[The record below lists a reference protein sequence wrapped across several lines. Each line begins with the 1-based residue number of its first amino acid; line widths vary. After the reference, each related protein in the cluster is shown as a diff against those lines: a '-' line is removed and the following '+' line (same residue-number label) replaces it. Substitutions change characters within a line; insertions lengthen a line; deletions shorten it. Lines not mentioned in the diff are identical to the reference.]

1 MAVVAQDSEAVAQ
14 DGHQEEGVN
23 HMEGDNHM
31 EGVNLLGDHQ
41 VVTEVGLQEAEIALE
56 VMGAVAAINLNL
68 KVN

>member
-1 MAVVAQDSEAVAQ
+1 MAQDSEAVAQ

-31 EGVNLLGDHQ
+31 EGVNLMGDHQ
-41 VVTEVGLQEAEIALE
+41 EEVTEVGLQEAEIALE